1 MRRPRRCPAAN
12 DEDSQGNEYTEKL
25 GNFFDGGIRRAKKF
39 VGLGK
44 APAPPPLAAPS
55 GCPEITVLDGTG
67 AQRVMANAAAGNAGL
82 RHQFSITEVAR
93 ECQLSGAR
101 MVVKVGVEGRVLLG
115 PAGTPGTFGVPV
127 RVAIVDRMS
136 EKPFLSKLFKVAA
149 TIPAG
154 QSTTDYS
161 LVADSLVVPFAAG
174 RTAQDYSIKIG
185 IDSAGG
191 GEVAAKAPRRHH
203 KAKAVAQRATMPAPR
218 LSRVRGARSRAG
230 HALVRWGLLD
240 SRGRA
245 RLFERDHA
253 PGHARSRSLPAGRWA
268 WRATRERH
276 PSRG

>member
-1 MRRPRRCPAAN
+1 MTSRPPRARRLSIRWAAAGLLTASLVTVASTPMRAAETSSPLPAAN
-12 DEDSQGNEYTEKL
+12 DDDSQSNEYTEKL

-44 APAPPPLAAPS
+44 APAPPPLASPS

-136 EKPFLSKLFKVAA
+136 EKPFLSRLFKVAA

-191 GEVAAKAPRRHH
+191 GDVAAKPARHH
-203 KAKAVAQRATMPAPR
+203 KAKAVAQGDDAAAATPQ
-218 LSRVRGARSRAG
+218 
-230 HALVRWGLLD
+230 
-240 SRGRA
+240 
-245 RLFERDHA
+245 
-253 PGHARSRSLPAGRWA
+253 
-268 WRATRERH
+268 
-276 PSRG
+276 